1 MSKEI
6 EKETRRL
13 YHDIHK
19 IQGDDPFIFNRLVDL
34 LNIEYLK
41 VDKNFFADKICL
53 DAGCGSNANAT
64 YSMLKMGAKKVYAMD
79 LDETIFESIPK
90 YLKEFEGRYEINT
103 GSVLNLPYPD
113 NFFDFTHCSGVLHST
128 GDVFRGF
135 KELARVTKVGG
146 ILYTMTWG
154 KGGLIREIIGL
165 LREKYRKEPE
175 FKSQID
181 NLSIN
186 QFVGFFDWLA
196 LMLDSHDNDMKN
208 IISSN
213 KFRELFDVDLILTLK
228 DRITT
233 PIYDENSEEEIVE
246 WLKGNGFS
254 KIERLTRYPKYKNIR
269 RILSPIYYNYNSRYS
284 KLLFGSGNI
293 QIKSVKKK

>member
-1 MSKEI
+1 MREI

-34 LNIEYLK
+34 LSTEYLK
-41 VDKNFFADKICL
+41 VDKNFFIDKICV

-64 YSMLKMGAKKVYAMD
+64 YSMLRMGAKKVYAMD
-79 LDETIFESIPK
+79 LDETIFESVPK

-103 GSVLNLPYPD
+103 GSVLDMPYED

-128 GDVFRGF
+128 GNVFGGL

-146 ILYTMTWG
+146 MLYTVTWG

-165 LREKYRKEPE
+165 LREKYKKEPE

-181 NLSIN
+181 NLNIKH
-186 QFVGFFDWLA
+186 FVEFFNWLA
-196 LMLDSHDNDMKN
+196 LMLDSHDDNMKN
-208 IISSN
+208 MISSN
-213 KFRELFDVDLILTLK
+213 KFRELFDIDLILTLK

-233 PIYDENSEEEIVE
+233 PIYDENSEEELVA
-246 WLKGNGFS
+246 WLKDNGFS
-254 KIERLTRYPKYKNIR
+254 KIERITRYPKYKNIR
-269 RILSPIYYNYNSRYS
+269 RMLSPIYYNYDSKYSR
-284 KLLFGSGNI
+284 LLFGSGII
-293 QIKSVKKK
+293 QLKSIKIR